1 VSQVAP
7 DVVVDIAALTGAAT
21 LGLGKRHGALY
32 ATSDTLRVALEA
44 AGDASGDRL
53 WPMPI
58 VDGYRDALESYVAD
72 ARNIADAEKR
82 YGGGSIVAALFLREF
97 VTGAAAQGRRRP
109 VPWAHLDVAG
119 PARADSDEDELTK

>member
-1 VSQVAP
+1 
-7 DVVVDIAALTGAAT
+7 
-21 LGLGKRHGALY
+21 
-32 ATSDTLRVALEA
+32 

-58 VDGYRDALESYVAD
+58 VEGYRDALESYVAD
-72 ARNIADAEKR
+72 ARNIADTGKR

-97 VTGAAAQGRRRP
+97 VTGAAAQGRRGP

-119 PARADSDEDELTK
+119 PARADSDEDELTKGATGFGVRVLLRWLEAGARA